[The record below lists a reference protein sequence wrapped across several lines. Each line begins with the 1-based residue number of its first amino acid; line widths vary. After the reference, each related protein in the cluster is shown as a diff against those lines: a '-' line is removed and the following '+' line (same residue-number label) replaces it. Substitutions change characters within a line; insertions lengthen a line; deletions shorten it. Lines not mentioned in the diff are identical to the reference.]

1 MSAVPRPLLPISPIR
16 VVGVDRPSDARPSY
30 PCIGVDDV
38 HRFVEEQCFAGGGDG
53 RVGAELEWLTFPSG
67 DRQARVELATLDALA
82 QAVGT
87 LPAGSKLTF
96 EPGGQVELSS
106 QPATNLSSLTRAVA
120 ADALSLRQALGQ
132 LGVEASAM
140 GLDPIRPDVRVL
152 EGSRYVAM
160 QAYFDSQGPA
170 GGSMMCGTA
179 SVQVNLDVGKPC
191 DVVERWSL
199 AHALGPVMAAA
210 FANSPFVMGAPSG
223 LKSTRLARCL
233 TMDPTRTTPVAHG
246 PRTGSSW
253 QQPATTWADYALN
266 ARVMMIHS
274 GDTDLQP
281 VLEPLT
287 FADWMSRPG
296 GGPES
301 ATTGRPLGYPD
312 LDDLAYHLTT
322 LFPPVRPKGWL
333 ELRMIDALPDP
344 WWRVAAAVPAVLL
357 DDPEAFAAAARATS
371 HTAGRWAEAARHGLS
386 HPGLASAARHC
397 FSAALSALDR
407 SGVDT
412 ETADACAGF
421 NDRFVARGRC
431 PADDLVEAWLD
442 EGRLLPVAAGR
453 EPSWA

>member
-1 MSAVPRPLLPISPIR
+1 
-16 VVGVDRPSDARPSY
+16 
-30 PCIGVDDV
+30 VDDV
-38 HRFVEEQCFAGGGDG
+38 HRFVEEECFAGGGDG

-67 DRQARVELATLDALA
+67 DRQARVELATLEALA
-82 QAVGT
+82 EAVGT

-106 QPATNLSSLTRAVA
+106 QPAANLSSLTQAVA
-120 ADALSLRQALGQ
+120 ADALALRQALGR

-191 DVVERWSL
+191 DVVERWAL

-233 TMDPTRTTPVAHG
+233 AMDPTRTAPVAHG
-246 PRTGSSW
+246 PRAGPSW
-253 QQPATTWADYALN
+253 QQPAAAWADYALR
-266 ARVMMIHS
+266 ARVMMIHAGS
-274 GDTDLQP
+274 GAGELQP

-287 FADWMSRPG
+287 FADWMNRPA
-296 GGPES
+296 GGPVS
-301 ATTGRPLGYPD
+301 VATGTPLGYPN

-344 WWRVAAAVPAVLL
+344 WWRVATAVPAVLL
-357 DDPEAFAAAARATS
+357 GDPEASGAAARAAS
-371 HTAGRWAEAARHGLS
+371 HTAGRWSEAARHGLG

-397 FSAALSALDR
+397 FTAALGGMERA
-407 SGVDT
+407 G
-412 ETADACAGF
+412 ADAETTDACVAF
-421 NDRFVARGRC
+421 EERYVARGRC
-431 PADDLVEAWLD
+431 PADDLVEAWVAD
-442 EGRLLPVAAGR
+442 GRLLPVATGR